1 MAEITLNNIKQFFQ
15 GNSRMF
21 ANKLGNK
28 FGIPFLKT
36 SLHNQEQIFY
46 RASLCKDCEK
56 LGHCQACSCP
66 VPNKWFADKACEGKR
81 YPDLMSKEKWEE
93 YKKVN
98 NIVIDLNVHD
108 NK

>member
-1 MAEITLNNIKQFFQ
+1 MAKVTLNNIGQFFQ

-46 RASLCKDCEK
+46 RASLCKEVC
-56 LGHCQACSCP
+56 
-66 VPNKWFADKACEGKR
+66 
-81 YPDLMSKEKWEE
+81 
-93 YKKVN
+93 KKG
-98 NIVIDLNVHD
+98 ILNL
-108 NK
+108 